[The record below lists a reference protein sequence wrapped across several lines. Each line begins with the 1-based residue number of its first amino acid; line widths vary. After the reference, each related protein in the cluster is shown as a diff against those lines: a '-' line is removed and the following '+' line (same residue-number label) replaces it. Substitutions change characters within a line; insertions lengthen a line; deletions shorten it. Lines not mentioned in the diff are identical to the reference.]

1 LTIIKK
7 FTASFILR
15 LFAAAISYLTFFA
28 LARLLNKEEFGYF
41 NIITTWINIFIIFGG
56 FGLGEVLKYEY
67 RIGSLNQREIFSCIY
82 SFGLTSSF
90 IVLAL
95 TFFFIK
101 YFINNDA
108 LIWYSIP
115 IIYFLNF
122 NSELYYAH
130 CLSIDN
136 GDRGVI
142 FYYLVRQFVFLFSI
156 ISLFLLGI
164 SNLNYFLIFFIFSY
178 LLNFIYINIFTEKN
192 IKINHIR
199 KYFSLNWKHGIFNA
213 LTIGSSTIILSLDS
227 ILLSFYTTP
236 NSVAEYNFAF
246 KLAQIPSFILLVLNP
261 SVTGWIISKSSKD
274 FMITKNYLHKYS
286 LFALIFCCISGLF
299 IMGTWN
305 YIISII
311 GKDYIGVFPI
321 YCILF
326 LFKIIESYFSF
337 YGTYINIYGYS
348 LWMLKC
354 SVVMIIINITVNL
367 LLIPTLAAIGAAIAT
382 TMTMSIFYILLYYKF
397 TTITTQSI
405 KVT

>member
-122 NSELYYAH
+122 NS
-130 CLSIDN
+130 
-136 GDRGVI
+136 
-142 FYYLVRQFVFLFSI
+142 
-156 ISLFLLGI
+156 
-164 SNLNYFLIFFIFSY
+164 
-178 LLNFIYINIFTEKN
+178 
-192 IKINHIR
+192 
-199 KYFSLNWKHGIFNA
+199 
-213 LTIGSSTIILSLDS
+213 
-227 ILLSFYTTP
+227 
-236 NSVAEYNFAF
+236 
-246 KLAQIPSFILLVLNP
+246 
-261 SVTGWIISKSSKD
+261 
-274 FMITKNYLHKYS
+274 
-286 LFALIFCCISGLF
+286 
-299 IMGTWN
+299 
-305 YIISII
+305 
-311 GKDYIGVFPI
+311 
-321 YCILF
+321 
-326 LFKIIESYFSF
+326 
-337 YGTYINIYGYS
+337 
-348 LWMLKC
+348 
-354 SVVMIIINITVNL
+354 
-367 LLIPTLAAIGAAIAT
+367 
-382 TMTMSIFYILLYYKF
+382 
-397 TTITTQSI
+397 
-405 KVT
+405 